1 MLTFLD
7 YLGTFAFAVSGA
19 LKAARCKMDL
29 FGLAVLAFVTA
40 IGGGTLRDVMLNQR
54 PFWLKDSNYLLLSL
68 LATLTVAVLYRLVRR
83 FETLLL
89 WFDAVGLGTFTVIGA
104 SRAMDNGVGLM
115 GTVFFACLTT
125 IGGGM
130 LRDLLAG
137 DVPIVLRREVY
148 ALAAV
153 VGALLYWFL
162 SRWPVGAYIAAPV
175 VGVLVTVIRLLA
187 MRYKLDLPTLL
198 RRDRLHE
205 AETQE

>member
-54 PFWLKDSNYLLLSL
+54 PFWLKDSHYLLLSL
-68 LATLTVAVLYRLVRR
+68 LATLIVAVLYRHVRR

-89 WFDAVGLGTFTVIGA
+89 WFDAFGLGTFTVIGA
-104 SRAMDNGVGLM
+104 SRAMENGVGLM

-125 IGGGM
+125 IGGGI
-130 LRDLLAG
+130 LRDMLAG
-137 DVPIVLRREVY
+137 DVPLVLRREVY

-153 VGALLYWFL
+153 IGAVLYWFL
-162 SRWPVGAYIAAPV
+162 RHWPLSAPVAAPV
-175 VGVLVTVIRLLA
+175 VGVVVTVIRLLA
-187 MRYKLDLPTLL
+187 MRYDVSLPTLL
-198 RRDRLHE
+198 RKDKLHE
-205 AETQE
+205 VETGG